1 MRSGVWCREAGVLL
15 VREDPVYLIR
25 DLDLTEGDRSP
36 GRVHDL
42 TDKCRKGHSGRA
54 RSGMVEGG

>member
-36 GRVHDL
+36 GRVH
-42 TDKCRKGHSGRA
+42 GGRGVNVETA
-54 RSGMVEGG
+54 REGGCCKYF